1 MSFAPTKQRGLSL
14 VELMIAVTLGLV
26 ILAGVAAVFVS
37 SRQSYRVQEST
48 TILQDN
54 ARFAMETIGRA
65 LRDAGFSH
73 GAPNSAM
80 SWFPGTLDDAD
91 ATPCSEAW
99 YANIRRPIEVY
110 NGASA
115 SPLSECTVT
124 AYEPLTDVL
133 VVRHA
138 DPLSAPGTGYLPRA
152 DIDSLS
158 GTPLLMRVIPATRA
172 AIYRREATAMA
183 NVDNQFTSD
192 DEDNGVFDYR
202 FRARVFHVGTPSGA
216 SAAEGPALYEHSPD
230 FGSPSSQPI
239 ISGVERFTL
248 VAGMDRNGD
257 GVVETWDNPDSVSAA
272 DFVDVSA
279 IRVGLILRAPDRSE
293 FADNTTYTLPDGDT
307 YTPPDAVER
316 YPRRL
321 YVQDF
326 QIRNHGRGG

>member
-1 MSFAPTKQRGLSL
+1 MSFGARKQRGLSL

-26 ILAGVAAVFVS
+26 ILAGVGTVFVT

-65 LRDAGFSH
+65 LRDAGFTH
-73 GAPNSAM
+73 GAPETAM
-80 SWFPGTLDDAD
+80 SWFPNSMDDTD
-91 ATPCSEAW
+91 AKPCSEAW
-99 YANIRRPIEVY
+99 YANIRRPIEIY
-110 NGASA
+110 NGAST
-115 SPLSECTVT
+115 SPLSACTV
-124 AYEPLTDVL
+124 ASYELLTDVL

-152 DIDSLS
+152 EIDALS
-158 GTPLLMRVIPATRA
+158 ADTLLLRAIPATRG
-172 AIYRREATAMA
+172 AIYRRDAST
-183 NVDNQFTSD
+183 NVDNQFTAD

-202 FRARVFHVGTPSGA
+202 FRARVFHVGVPTGA
-216 SAAEGPALYEHSPD
+216 TAGEGPALYEHSPD
-230 FGSPSSQPI
+230 FGSPDSQPI

-248 VAGMDRNGD
+248 VAGLDRNGD
-257 GVVETWDNPDSVSAA
+257 GVVEAWDNPEDVAAA
-272 DFVDVSA
+272 DFVDISA
-279 IRVGLILRAPDRSE
+279 IRVGLILRAPDRGE
-293 FADNTTYTLPDGDT
+293 FADNTTYTLPDGST